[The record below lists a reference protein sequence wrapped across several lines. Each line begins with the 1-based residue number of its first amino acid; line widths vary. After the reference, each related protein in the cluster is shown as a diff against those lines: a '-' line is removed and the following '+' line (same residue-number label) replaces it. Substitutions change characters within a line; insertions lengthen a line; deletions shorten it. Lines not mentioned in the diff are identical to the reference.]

1 MNGLT
6 ESAIVVLLTSVALM
20 GWGFEY
26 RSDHLMG
33 AVGALFGAGDPTYSA
48 AGWAIGIG
56 ILAFLVG
63 IALLVGGLVRP
74 SDTRGN

>member
-6 ESAIVVLLTSVALM
+6 ASAIVVLLTSVALM

-26 RSDHLMG
+26 RSDRPMG

-48 AGWAIGIG
+48 AGWSIGIG

-74 SDTRGN
+74 RDTRGN